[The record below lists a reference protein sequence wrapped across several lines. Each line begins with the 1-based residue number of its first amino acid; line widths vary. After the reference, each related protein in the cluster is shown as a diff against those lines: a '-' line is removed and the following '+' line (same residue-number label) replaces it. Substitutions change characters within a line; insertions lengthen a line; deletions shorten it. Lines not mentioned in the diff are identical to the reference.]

1 MNRKRFQLLNVSK
14 VSTDLE
20 ALNPNKKS
28 EFSKVSNVS
37 SEARKKPYIK
47 NCSELILPMDAADK
61 YRWWAGGQS
70 VFDTLLELDAL
81 NALIESHLDGIGSS
95 KNWERWKKVRE
106 ERLQSD
112 LNKTDTSNM
121 VTKYTSYDPGSCQS
135 KSRSCQP

>member
-70 VFDTLLELDAL
+70 IFNTLLELDAP
-81 NALIESHLDGIGSS
+81 NTLIESHLDGIGSS
-95 KNWERWKKVRE
+95 KNWERWKTISNQRSK
-106 ERLQSD
+106 SD
-112 LNKTDTSNM
+112 LKRR
-121 VTKYTSYDPGSCQS
+121 G
-135 KSRSCQP
+135 